1 MSLIDPWVGDPPPPP
16 PADRYGA
23 GCRVL
28 VAEDDDEMRALLAAT
43 LRHDGF
49 EVVVARNGLEL
60 VHLLGPWLADR
71 ESSQP
76 IDVIVSDV
84 QMPSF
89 TGMQVLAGLAE
100 VHRAPPM
107 VLITAFGDAAIH
119 DLARNLGAV
128 AVLDK
133 PFDLDDLRGV
143 LSQVVADLQP
153 PPLAD

>member
-1 MSLIDPWVGDPPPPP
+1 MTLTEAWIGQQTSGPPSGPYGVGRR
-16 PADRYGA
+16 A
-23 GCRVL
+23 L

-60 VHLLGPWLADR
+60 LDLLVPWLAGR
-71 ESSQP
+71 ETSEP

-89 TGMQVLAGLAE
+89 TGMQVLAGLSEA
-100 VHRAPPM
+100 HRAPPM
-107 VLITAFGDAAIH
+107 VLITAFGDPATH
-119 DLARNLGAV
+119 DLARDLGAV

-143 LSQVVADLQP
+143 LSQVIAELR